1 MTKEI
6 LSIAKYEKQSIG
18 VNFNHLLCSVSEW
31 GGRGKKEMTGIVGEG
46 GSRCGGG
53 WKGESQAKR
62 CCSVPFLI
70 ISFECWTL

>member
-53 WKGESQAKR
+53 GRGKAR
-62 CCSVPFLI
+62 LNVVVLFL
-70 ISFECWTL
+70 F

>member
-18 VNFNHLLCSVSEW
+18 VNFNHLLCSVIEW

-53 WKGESQAKR
+53 GGKGKAR
-62 CCSVPFLI
+62 LNVVVLFL
-70 ISFECWTL
+70 F